1 MGRHSGE
8 ETEGHAA
15 SLLSGAPFLDVR
27 DQYSS
32 AEEEDSG
39 SQNCHPR
46 TMGRG
51 SCKAGDVT
59 STVSQSAVEVIP
71 VQIFV
76 LDLKICPP
84 RGFLGGQ
91 RHYQVLLLVE
101 KLVYSLDDMLS
112 AGSVVP
118 QLASR
123 GQKASQLPST

>member
-1 MGRHSGE
+1 MGWHSGE

-15 SLLSGAPFLDVR
+15 SLLSGAPCLDALG
-27 DQYSS
+27 QHSS

-71 VQIFV
+71 VQIFE

-84 RGFLGGQ
+84 GGVS
-91 RHYQVLLLVE
+91 RRTEALSSFVAGGEACLL
-101 KLVYSLDDMLS
+101 S
-112 AGSVVP
+112 G
-118 QLASR
+118 
-123 GQKASQLPST
+123 